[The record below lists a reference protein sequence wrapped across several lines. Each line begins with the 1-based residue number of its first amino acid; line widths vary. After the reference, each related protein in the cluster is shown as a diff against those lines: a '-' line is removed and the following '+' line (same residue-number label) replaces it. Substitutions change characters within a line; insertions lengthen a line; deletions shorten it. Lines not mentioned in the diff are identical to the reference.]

1 MRSISYTIDNEYFE
15 GKKLISFLRGH
26 VKISVGLLR
35 SLKRRENGILINGS
49 HARTVDILRLG
60 DTVTLNFPDDE
71 TTAAPIDY
79 PLEIIYEDEDILI
92 VNKPAGLPM
101 HESHN
106 HQQDTLANALA
117 GYLTKKGKRAVFRS
131 VGRLDMGTSGAVVC
145 ALNSHV
151 TARLSGNIEKEY
163 IAVPSGKYTR
173 SGTIDKPIY
182 RPDPMKTYR
191 TVDDRGDRALTHYT
205 PLLYGENFSVVSVR
219 LETGRTHQIRVHFA
233 SMGTP
238 LLGDTMYGEEH
249 ETIKRQALHCSRVS
263 FTHPITNEKI
273 TVEAPLPEDMQKL
286 ITSLEKGENK
296 NGNTYCPSRRPQLHP

>member
-1 MRSISYTIDNEYFE
+1 MRSVNYKIDNGYFE

-35 SLKRRENGILINGS
+35 SLKRTENGILINGV
-49 HARTVDILRLG
+49 HARTVDILHLG

-71 TTAAPIDY
+71 NTAVPIDY
-79 PLEIIYEDEDILI
+79 PLEVIYEDEDILI

-117 GYLTKKGKRAVFRS
+117 GYLLKKGKSATFRS

-163 IAVPSGKYTR
+163 IAIPSGRYEK
-173 SGTIDKPIY
+173 SGTIDRPVY

-191 TVDDRGDRALTHYT
+191 TVDERGDRAITHYT
-205 PLLYGENFSVVSVR
+205 PIIYGDNFTVVSVK

-238 LLGDTMYGEEH
+238 LFGDTMYGEEH
-249 ETIKRQALHCSRVS
+249 KIIKRQALHCSKVS

-273 TVEAPLPEDMQKL
+273 TVEAPLPEDMQNL
-286 ITSLEKGENK
+286 ITSLKK
-296 NGNTYCPSRRPQLHP
+296 KDD